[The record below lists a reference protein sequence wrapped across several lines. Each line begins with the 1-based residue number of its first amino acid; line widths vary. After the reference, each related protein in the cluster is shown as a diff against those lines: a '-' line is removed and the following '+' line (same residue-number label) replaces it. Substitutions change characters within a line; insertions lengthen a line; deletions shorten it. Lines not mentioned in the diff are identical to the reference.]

1 MVGTNFSKGIYSDL
15 IKKYNEQFVED
26 NTKLPLAF
34 SNFFDSEQEKK
45 YLYIWSLVNSY
56 LELEIVKDLE
66 SFQFNRKTLSK
77 RISDYIE
84 ALARHVNGRSN
95 ATKGFLG
102 IFGGNNDDEYGTPSS
117 VRDAYTNGEQIWTSN
132 FKFRN
137 PLKEA
142 AWFAVYCSTISGLEQ
157 LVDFETIVDLI
168 PFRNKAIVE
177 KWNSYIAA
185 MKDVPDEIRE
195 QFMMDEEGV
204 TAFFKDPGNEAPVE
218 EAHAEKAEEEVKE
231 AVDAS
236 SEEKNTNKS
245 SEAKAEKAEKPKAKV
260 EISSK
265 EDKKVSQETNPIP
278 EHPSEGTLFGE
289 NNVLWEK
296 NIHNL
301 NRLTDIVRKKGLNIS
316 YEEVDRYPGLLF
328 ARIAG
333 DDGVDKRYIMIDPSK
348 VYGDTLRV
356 IPCTGLEKDPNKFD
370 IKKEMYLS
378 LSDKELVSKAIDG
391 ALTKEDRKQ
400 FFSKIPRVISEF
412 RPNITKYHFLDRVDL
427 SGLSNG
433 TYTRYPSWRS
443 LICNISNIFK
453 ANDDQG
459 NRCVSD
465 SIRFRVADFES
476 ADKFK
481 LICDDKVSLS
491 FPSNICEEA
500 DHIEAKKMSLMIEYD
515 KEKYKDLSVPFTAYA
530 LK

>member
-15 IKKYNEQFVED
+15 IKEYNEQFVD

-34 SNFFDSEQEKK
+34 SNFFNSEDEKK
-45 YLYIWSLVNSY
+45 HLYIWHLVNSY
-56 LELEIVKDLE
+56 LELEVFKDSE
-66 SFQFNRKTLSK
+66 SFKFKRKLLSE
-77 RISDYIE
+77 RISDYIA

-102 IFGGNNDDEYGTPSS
+102 IFGRNDDDEFGTPSS
-117 VRDAYTNGEQIWTSN
+117 VRDAYISGEETWTSN

-142 AWFAVYCSTISGLEQ
+142 AWFAVYCSIIPGLEQ
-157 LVDFETIVDLI
+157 IVDFDTIVDII
-168 PFRNKAIVE
+168 PFENPGIVE
-177 KWNSYIAA
+177 KWNSYISA
-185 MKDVPDEIRE
+185 MKDVPEEIRD

-204 TAFFKDPGNEAPVE
+204 AAFFKDPGNEAPVE
-218 EAHAEKAEEEVKE
+218 EAHAEKKEEEAKE
-231 AVDAS
+231 AADTS

-245 SEAKAEKAEKPKAKV
+245 SEAKAEKAEAKV
-260 EISSK
+260 ETASK
-265 EDKKVSQETNPIP
+265 EDKKVSKETNPIP

-316 YEEVDRYPGLLF
+316 YEEVDKYPGLLF

-348 VYGDTLRV
+348 VYGDTLRI

-391 ALTKEDRKQ
+391 TLTKEDRKQ
-400 FFSKIPRVISEF
+400 FFSKVPRVISEF
-412 RPNITKYHFLDRVDL
+412 RPNVTKYHFLDRIDL

-433 TYTRYPSWRS
+433 VYTRYPSWRS

-491 FPSNICEEA
+491 FPSSICEEA